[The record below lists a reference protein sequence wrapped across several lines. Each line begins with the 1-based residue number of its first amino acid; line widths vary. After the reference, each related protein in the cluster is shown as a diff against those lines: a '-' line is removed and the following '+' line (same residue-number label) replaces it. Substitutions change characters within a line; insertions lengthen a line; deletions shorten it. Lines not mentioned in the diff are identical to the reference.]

1 MDTVQSERRSAIPEL
16 LKKLRSRLDP
26 ATAMLGEHERL
37 GTRRGKAV
45 SQEEMA
51 EAIGVS
57 RGWYACL
64 ESGSKRPSVAILAR
78 LATAL
83 NTNADERTTLFQ
95 VGIPALKNSLVFTMW
110 CPNCDTH
117 FK

>member
-1 MDTVQSERRSAIPEL
+1 MNITHWEKRNAVPDL
-16 LKKLRSRLDP
+16 LKKLRGRLDP

-37 GTRRGKAV
+37 RSRLGKAV

-64 ESGSKRPSVAILAR
+64 ESGSKRPSVAVVAR
-78 LATAL
+78 LAAAL
-83 NTNADERTTLFQ
+83 NTNRDERAKLFQ
-95 VGIPALKNSLVFTMW
+95 LAIPALENSIVFNVRCPHCDALVA
-110 CPNCDTH
+110 
-117 FK
+117 

>member
-1 MDTVQSERRSAIPEL
+1 METAHWEKHDAVPDL
-16 LKKLRSRLDP
+16 LKKLRGRLDP
-26 ATAMLGEHERL
+26 ATPMLGEHERL
-37 GTRRGKAV
+37 RSRRGKAV

-64 ESGSKRPSVAILAR
+64 ESGSKRPSVAVIAR

-83 NTNADERTTLFQ
+83 NTNPDERAILLQ
-95 VGIPALKNSLVFTMW
+95 LAIPALKNCVAFTVR
-110 CPNCDTH
+110 CPNCDAQ
-117 FK
+117 FI

>member
-1 MDTVQSERRSAIPEL
+1 MDTHQSDKRGAIPNL
-16 LKKLRSRLDP
+16 LKKLRGRLDP
-26 ATAMLGEHERL
+26 TTAKLGEHERL
-37 GTRRGKAV
+37 GSRRGKAV

-64 ESGSKRPSVAILAR
+64 ESGSKRPSVSILAR

-83 NTNADERTTLFQ
+83 NTNPDERTTLLQ
-95 VGIPALKNSLVFTMW
+95 TGIPALNNCLVFTMR
-110 CPNCDTH
+110 CPSCDSH

>member
-1 MDTVQSERRSAIPEL
+1 MDTVQSNKRGPIPDL

-26 ATAMLGEHERL
+26 TTPMLGEHERL
-37 GTRRGKAV
+37 RSRRGKAV

-64 ESGSKRPSVAILAR
+64 ESGSKRPSVSIIAR

-83 NTNADERTTLFQ
+83 NTNPDERATLFQ
-95 VGIPALKNSLVFTMW
+95 LGIPALNNSLIFAMR

-117 FK
+117 FQ